1 MYRPVVL
8 SRSNGLRG
16 TEMPVDH
23 RGCLQGLMALSR
35 WEVVETKRSMRI
47 LDLPDYKMVLTVAD
61 RNEGTICSCELK
73 AIGREGGRGM
83 KGAER

>member
-47 LDLPDYKMVLTVAD
+47 LDLP
-61 RNEGTICSCELK
+61 G
-73 AIGREGGRGM
+73 
-83 KGAER
+83 